1 MWIVTYFFSDI
12 QKGYDTH
19 MELASLLDVLISISE
34 YPICSAIEFL
44 QYHDFQKK
52 IKFYY
57 LEDISYKP
65 IELMGAENIVNNTGN
80 PPNK

>member
-1 MWIVTYFFSDI
+1 MTYFFSDI

-57 LEDISYKP
+57 LEDMVIPPINKNTYK
-65 IELMGAENIVNNTGN
+65 
-80 PPNK
+80 